1 MTIGHVMLDLAGP
14 DLSPVE
20 KDIIRHPQVGGIIL
34 FSRNYET
41 KKQLRELTKNIRKLS
56 PDSLIAVDQ
65 EGGRV
70 QRFLNDFTRL
80 PAFEDYGVLYEK
92 NQTQALETAQKMSFV
107 MAKELQ
113 DVGVNMSFTPVLDL
127 NLKIN
132 EIIGERSFH
141 GDHNIVI
148 KLAQA
153 FIEGLHHAGMPA
165 TGKHFPGHG
174 SVKADSHLTLPV
186 DDRDFESIYQQDMQP
201 FIQLHEQ
208 LDAIMP
214 AHILYE
220 AVDKYPTCFSNYW
233 LQDVLRSKL
242 NYRGVIFSDDLSME
256 GANLGSDYKD
266 RARLALDAGCD
277 MILVCNNQENA
288 IRVLDEFENYSNNIS
303 TQRLK
308 EFCNKCKSN

>member
-1 MTIGHVMLDLAGP
+1 MAMGHVMLDLAGP
-14 DLSPVE
+14 EILQLE
-20 KDIIRHPQVGGIIL
+20 KELIEHPQVGGIIL
-34 FSRNYET
+34 FSRNYEN
-41 KKQLRELTKNIRKLS
+41 KKQLQELTKNIRKIS
-56 PDSLIAVDQ
+56 STCLIAVDQ

-70 QRFLNDFTRL
+70 QRFLTDFTQL
-80 PAFEDYGVLYEK
+80 PPFEEYGLLFEK
-92 NQTQALETAQKMSFV
+92 NQNKALEAAQKMSYV

-141 GDHNIVI
+141 SDPNIVV

-153 FIEGLHHAGMPA
+153 FISGMHQAGMPA

-186 DDRDFESIYQQDMQP
+186 DDRDFDSIYQQDMQP
-201 FIQLHEQ
+201 FILLNEQ

-220 AVDKYPTCFSNYW
+220 AVDKFSTCFSSFW
-233 LQDVLRSKL
+233 LQDVLRSKI
-242 NYRGVIFSDDLSME
+242 NYQGVIFSDDLSME
-256 GANLGSDYKD
+256 GANLGADYKD

-277 MILVCNNQENA
+277 MILVCNNRDNA
-288 IRVLDEFENYSNNIS
+288 IRVLDEFENYANSESNR
-303 TQRLK
+303 RLN
-308 EFCNKCKSN
+308 EFCHKCKSN